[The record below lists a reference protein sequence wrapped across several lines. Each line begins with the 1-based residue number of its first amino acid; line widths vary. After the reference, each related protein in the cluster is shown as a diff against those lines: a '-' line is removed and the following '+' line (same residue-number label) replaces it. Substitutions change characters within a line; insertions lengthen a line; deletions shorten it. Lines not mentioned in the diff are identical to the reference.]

1 MRLTHPGLSSSLPIQ
16 LVIAALGGA
25 LFSLAFPP
33 AALWPL
39 AFIAVTP
46 LIWLLRGARSRRGA
60 LLGLVYGA
68 VGYGITLS
76 WIHRFGVGAWIALT
90 VLCASSTALIGVLAP
105 ALLRQGRPILSA
117 FGFASLWTV
126 VDFARGAWPFGGF
139 TWGALG
145 ISQVNDR
152 AIVRLASITGI
163 WGVTFVVVVANALWV
178 AAAVGGGAG
187 WRRGTRVA
195 LAIGAVLAPAL
206 VPFPTAIGRPVDIAA
221 LQVDVRTATQPG
233 DIAAMDAALQR
244 TLRAHPPDLVVW
256 GEGAVDPAALGD
268 PRVLA
273 EIRSSISAVGAPT
286 VIGAVVDDPDGSEHT
301 SALAFDGEGRL
312 VDRYDKVHLVPY
324 GEYVPFRNELTWVQA
339 LRQVPIDRTP
349 GEEASPLSIDGLPT
363 FGSPICFEN
372 SFPAI
377 PRSMVRA
384 GAGFLVVL
392 VNNASYGLSAAG
404 AQHLQMSQM
413 RAIEDGRWVVD
424 AAVSGPSAFIDPS
437 GAVVNHA
444 GLFDRA
450 ILRATIRSS
459 NRRTWYV
466 RLGDWF
472 PWLAAAFLGGMAIP
486 PRRRRRV
493 RDDVSSLP
501 ANPRTLVI
509 LPTFQEAETIATVV
523 CRLRGLP
530 DAPDVLVVD
539 DSSPDG
545 TAEIARA
552 AGAEDPGVTVDV
564 RPARSG
570 LASAYVHGF
579 THALAGD
586 YELIVEMDADLS
598 HDPDEL
604 PRLLAAAHRHDL
616 TVGSRYVP
624 GGSVTNWSRA
634 RVALSRGG
642 NRYARWMLG
651 IPLKDATSGYRVYRR
666 ELLAQLVQEPFVS
679 DGYGF
684 QIELAMRAW
693 RMGYDVGETP
703 ITFSERLHGESKISR
718 RIVVE
723 ALWLVTRWGLG
734 SRLGWPLPGDDSP

>member
-1 MRLTHPGLSSSLPIQ
+1 M
-16 LVIAALGGA
+16 VIAALGGA

-39 AFIAVTP
+39 GFVAVTP
-46 LIWLLRGARSRRGA
+46 LIWLLHGTRSRRGA
-60 LLGLVYGA
+60 LLGFVYGA
-68 VGYGITLS
+68 IGYGITLS
-76 WIHRFGVGAWIALT
+76 WIHRFGVGAWVALT
-90 VLCASSTALIGVLAP
+90 ILCAASTALIGVLAP
-105 ALLRQGRPILSA
+105 AVLRQGRPLLSA

-152 AIVRLASITGI
+152 AIVRLASITGM
-163 WGVTFVVVVANALWV
+163 WGVTFVVILANALLV
-178 AAAVGGGAG
+178 ASAVGGGAG
-187 WRRGTRVA
+187 WRRLARVA
-195 LAIGAVLAPAL
+195 LALGAVLAPVL

-233 DIAAMDAALQR
+233 DIAAMDAALQL
-244 TLRAHPPDLVVW
+244 TLRTHPPDLVVW
-256 GEGAVDPAALGD
+256 GEGAVDPAALAD
-268 PRVLA
+268 PQVTA
-273 EIRSSISAVGAPT
+273 DIRSTISALGVPT
-286 VIGAVVDDPDGSEHT
+286 LIGAVVDDPGGSQHT
-301 SALAFDGEGRL
+301 SALAFDGQGRL

-324 GEYVPFRNELTWVQA
+324 GEYVPFRSKLTWVQA

-349 GEEASPLSIDGLPT
+349 GEEASPLSIGGLPT

-413 RAIEDGRWVVD
+413 RAIEVGRWVVD
-424 AAVSGPSAFIDPS
+424 AAVSGPSASIDPS
-437 GAVVNHA
+437 GRVVNRA

-450 ILRATIRSS
+450 ILRTTIRSS
-459 NRRTWYV
+459 NERTLYV

-472 PWLAAAFLGGMAIP
+472 PWLAAVLLAGIVIP
-486 PRRRRRV
+486 PRRRRHA
-493 RDDVSSLP
+493 RDHVSPLA

-509 LPTFQEAETIATVV
+509 LPTFQESETIATVIR
-523 CRLRGLP
+523 RLRALQ

-552 AGAEDPGVTVDV
+552 EGAEDSGVTVDV
-564 RPARSG
+564 RPARLG

-579 THALAGD
+579 THALAED
-586 YELIVEMDADLS
+586 YDLIVEMDADLS

-604 PRLLAAAHRHDL
+604 PRLLAAATKHDL

-651 IPLKDATSGYRVYRR
+651 IPFKDATSGYRVYRR
-666 ELLAQLVQEPFVS
+666 ELLAQLLKEPFAS

-693 RMGYDVGETP
+693 RMGYAVGEAP
-703 ITFSERLHGESKISR
+703 ITFSERLHGQSKISR

-723 ALWLVTRWGLG
+723 ALWLVTRWGVG
-734 SRLGWPLPGDDSP
+734 SRLGHPLPGDESP